1 MIADYLPPL
10 YVAALYASSRYAGAR
25 GNERQGLVIDTLAV
39 NWLLCELA
47 NQAIDYPRVVGAYI
61 AIDVASA
68 LWLSFNVKGKVAGI
82 AQAFYVALI
91 LWNAAFFFMNQF
103 TPMTHWTGLS
113 IVSWTQLAFVI
124 SGIARHDIY
133 KAFSG
138 VRARLGVFRY
148 LGFGKKKADE

>member
-10 YVAALYASSRYAGAR
+10 YVGALYATSRYAGAR

-47 NQAIDYPRVVGAYI
+47 NLTVDYPRVVGAYI

-68 LWLSFNVKGKVAGI
+68 LWLSFNVKGRVAGI
-82 AQAFYVALI
+82 AEAFYVALI
-91 LWNAAFFFMNQF
+91 LWNATFFFANQF

-113 IVSWTQLAFVI
+113 VLSWAQLAFVI
-124 SGIARHDIY
+124 SGVARHDFY
-133 KAFSG
+133 KAARSVG
-138 VRARLGVFRY
+138 ARLGLQRPY
-148 LGFGKKKADE
+148 GLRQEES